1 MVCYKKI
8 LVSNNLELDN
18 FLKTTSWPAV
28 SKAFC
33 VVHIPIYS
41 ISIPVRY
48 TLMFLGQPK
57 KTTLYV
63 WGVNCLTERT
73 PNVCVC
79 WLKTHVILWYL
90 PVSSLEIHV
99 FLQSDQLQHWSK
111 IVWTR
116 TKNYFSF
123 SNLHVSTISM
133 KFSRFCHQFSS
144 CLHQFSNDCL
154 SHHFPAFLH
163 HFPQISTGQK
173 QRPSR
178 TAAQALRS
186 RAHGTGED
194 LGIEAQRGKPGTKS
208 HGWWSYLIIF
218 IYLSVYICLCI

>member
-8 LVSNNLELDN
+8 LVSSNLELDN

-123 SNLHVSTISM
+123 SNLHVSTVSM

-163 HFPQISTGQK
+163 HFPQISTGQNNDRAAPLPRHFAAALTALERIWASRRSVESLG
-173 QRPSR
+173 QR
-178 TAAQALRS
+178 AMDD
-186 RAHGTGED
+186 D
-194 LGIEAQRGKPGTKS
+194 LI
-208 HGWWSYLIIF
+208 L
-218 IYLSVYICLCI
+218 